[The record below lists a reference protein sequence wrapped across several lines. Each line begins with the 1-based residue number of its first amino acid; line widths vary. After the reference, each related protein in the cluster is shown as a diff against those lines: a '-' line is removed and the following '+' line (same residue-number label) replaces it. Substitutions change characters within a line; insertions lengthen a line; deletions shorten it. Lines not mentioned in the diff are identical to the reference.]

1 MISLLLVLFISSCSR
16 TNEQKYLKDFDY
28 FIKTIEENYPFLEM
42 SERLSNLQWE
52 KAKKAARDKVES
64 CTSMNDFENII
75 DGVLEKLHN
84 GHTQRIQDTQSLM
97 YTMKLYEQSFAKQP
111 RDYRYQMRKK
121 LKTKAVYEHYGFDEK
136 QFCDYVLPNAAT
148 DENVTVNA
156 KALLLDG
163 QVMYIRIPKML
174 SLETSKK
181 DEEML
186 ASFLKA
192 NQSAKALILDIRGNG
207 GGNSLYWSEML
218 LPKIVDKTITVTSYV
233 FLKDGEYA
241 NMIEG
246 ERITDMKLPN
256 IRFPK
261 SEFSQFSHGIVGD
274 MKVVPAKDS
283 IRFKKPIYLLIDEN
297 VYSSSEMLANFLKQS
312 KAATIVGGVSGGDGI
327 GSDPVLFALP
337 NSGIVIRMAICLG
350 VDEDGNIND
359 EIKTQ
364 PDVHVKS
371 TTVNEVSTKEDVC
384 IQTTLQL
391 IAAHGK

>member
-1 MISLLLVLFISSCSR
+1 
-16 TNEQKYLKDFDY
+16 
-28 FIKTIEENYPFLEM
+28 
-42 SERLSNLQWE
+42 
-52 KAKKAARDKVES
+52 
-64 CTSMNDFENII
+64 
-75 DGVLEKLHN
+75 
-84 GHTQRIQDTQSLM
+84 
-97 YTMKLYEQSFAKQP
+97 
-111 RDYRYQMRKK
+111 
-121 LKTKAVYEHYGFDEK
+121 
-136 QFCDYVLPNAAT
+136 
-148 DENVTVNA
+148 
-156 KALLLDG
+156 
-163 QVMYIRIPKML
+163 ML